1 MDNVSLILL
10 ALGSVTILSS
20 LGVLLSR
27 DNFYSALY
35 MALTM
40 IFIATMFTVFNI
52 QSAFIL
58 IAFIFIGAVGIVTV
72 ALAAVFRYVPRK
84 VPVDKLWIIPTILT
98 IAVLAYTLYKYA
110 TFNLSAA
117 SSVDI
122 AAFQSQY
129 ALAVVFLICLMVL
142 LMISIVKMVRR
153 EEVCL
158 K

>member
-1 MDNVSLILL
+1 MDTVSLILL
-10 ALGSVTILSS
+10 ALGSVTVLSS

-40 IFIATMFTVFNI
+40 IFIATTFAVFNI

-58 IAFIFIGAVGIVTV
+58 ISFIFIGAVGIVTV
-72 ALAAVFRYVPRK
+72 ALAAVFRYVPK
-84 VPVDKLWIIPTILT
+84 SIPVDKLWIIPTILT

-110 TFNLSAA
+110 TFNLSQA
-117 SSVDI
+117 SVDI
-122 AAFQSQY
+122 SAFQSQY
-129 ALAVVFLICLMVL
+129 ALAVVFLVCLMVL
-142 LMISIVKMVRR
+142 LMISIVKIVRR
-153 EEVCL
+153 EELCL

>member
-40 IFIATMFTVFNI
+40 IFIATTFAVFNI

-84 VPVDKLWIIPTILT
+84 IPVDKLWIIPTILT

-110 TFNLSAA
+110 TFNLSTA
-117 SSVDI
+117 SVDI
-122 AAFQSQY
+122 SAFQSQY
-129 ALAVVFLICLMVL
+129 ALVVVFLVCLMVL
-142 LMISIVKMVRR
+142 LMISIVKIVRR

>member
-1 MDNVSLILL
+1 MDTASLILL
-10 ALGSVTILSS
+10 ALGSVTVLSS

-40 IFIATMFTVFNI
+40 IFIATTFAVFNV

-58 IAFIFIGAVGIVTV
+58 IAFIFIGAIGIVTV

-84 VPVDKLWIIPTILT
+84 IPVDRLWILPTILT

-110 TFNLSAA
+110 TFNISTA
-117 SSVDI
+117 SVDI
-122 AAFQSQY
+122 SVFQSQY

-142 LMISIVKMVRR
+142 LMISIVKIVRR
-153 EEVCL
+153 EELCL

>member
-1 MDNVSLILL
+1 MDTASLILL
-10 ALGSVTILSS
+10 ALGSVTVLSS

-40 IFIATMFTVFNI
+40 IFIATTFAVFNV

-58 IAFIFIGAVGIVTV
+58 IAFIFIGAIGIVTV

-84 VPVDKLWIIPTILT
+84 IPVDKLWILPTILT

-110 TFNLSAA
+110 TFNISTA
-117 SSVDI
+117 SVDI
-122 AAFQSQY
+122 SVFQSQY

-142 LMISIVKMVRR
+142 LMISIVKLVRR
-153 EEVCL
+153 EELCL

>member
-1 MDNVSLILL
+1 MDTTSLILL
-10 ALGSVTILSS
+10 ALGSVTVLSS

-40 IFIATMFTVFNI
+40 IFIATTFAVFNI

-58 IAFIFIGAVGIVTV
+58 IAFIFIGAIGIITV
-72 ALAAVFRYVPRK
+72 ALAAVFRYVPRRI
-84 VPVDKLWIIPTILT
+84 PVDRLWIIPTILT
-98 IAVLAYTLYKYA
+98 IAVLSYTLYKYA
-110 TFNLSAA
+110 TFNLSTA
-117 SSVDI
+117 SVDI
-122 AAFQSQY
+122 SAFQSQY

-142 LMISIVKMVRR
+142 LMISIVKIVRR
-153 EEVCL
+153 EELCL

>member
-1 MDNVSLILL
+1 MDTASLILL
-10 ALGSVTILSS
+10 ALGSVTVLSS

-40 IFIATMFTVFNI
+40 IFIATTFAVFNV

-58 IAFIFIGAVGIVTV
+58 IAFIFIGAIGIVTV

-84 VPVDKLWIIPTILT
+84 IPVDRLWILPTILT

-110 TFNLSAA
+110 TFNISTA
-117 SSVDI
+117 SVDI
-122 AAFQSQY
+122 SVFQSQY

-142 LMISIVKMVRR
+142 LMISIVKLVRR
-153 EEVCL
+153 EELCL

>member
-1 MDNVSLILL
+1 MDTTSLILL
-10 ALGSVTILSS
+10 ALGSVTVLSS

-40 IFIATMFTVFNI
+40 IFIATTFAVFNI

-72 ALAAVFRYVPRK
+72 TLAAVFRYVPRK
-84 VPVDKLWIIPTILT
+84 IPVDRLWIIPTILT

-110 TFNLSAA
+110 TFTLSTT
-117 SSVDI
+117 SVDI
-122 AAFQSQY
+122 SAFQSQY
-129 ALAVVFLICLMVL
+129 ALAVVFLFCLMVL
-142 LMISIVKMVRR
+142 LMISIVRIVRR
-153 EEVCL
+153 EELCL

>member
-1 MDNVSLILL
+1 MDTVSLILL
-10 ALGSVTILSS
+10 ALGSVTVLSS

-40 IFIATMFTVFNI
+40 IFIATTFAVFNI

-58 IAFIFIGAVGIVTV
+58 ISFIFIGAVGIVTV
-72 ALAAVFRYVPRK
+72 ALAAVFRYVPKSIPIDR
-84 VPVDKLWIIPTILT
+84 LWIIPTILT

-110 TFNLSAA
+110 TFNLSQA
-117 SSVDI
+117 SVDI
-122 AAFQSQY
+122 SAFQSQY
-129 ALAVVFLICLMVL
+129 ALAVVFLVCLMVL
-142 LMISIVKMVRR
+142 LMISIVKIVRR
-153 EEVCL
+153 EELCL

>member
-1 MDNVSLILL
+1 MDTASLILL
-10 ALGSVTILSS
+10 ALGSVTVLSS

-40 IFIATMFTVFNI
+40 IFIATTFAVFNV

-58 IAFIFIGAVGIVTV
+58 IAFIFIGAIGIVTV

-84 VPVDKLWIIPTILT
+84 IPVDRLWILPTILT

-110 TFNLSAA
+110 TFNISTA
-117 SSVDI
+117 SVDI
-122 AAFQSQY
+122 SVFQSQY
-129 ALAVVFLICLMVL
+129 ALAVVFLVCLMVL
-142 LMISIVKMVRR
+142 LMISIVKIVRR
-153 EEVCL
+153 EELCL

>member
-1 MDNVSLILL
+1 MDTASLILL
-10 ALGSVTILSS
+10 ALGSVTVLSS

-40 IFIATMFTVFNI
+40 IFIATTFAVFNV

-58 IAFIFIGAVGIVTV
+58 IAFIFIGAIGIVTV

-84 VPVDKLWIIPTILT
+84 IPVDRLWILPTILT

-110 TFNLSAA
+110 TFNISTA
-117 SSVDI
+117 SVDMS
-122 AAFQSQY
+122 AFQSQY
-129 ALAVVFLICLMVL
+129 ALAVVFLVCLMVL
-142 LMISIVKMVRR
+142 LMISIVKIVRR
-153 EEVCL
+153 EELCL